1 MNANEIVASGVSATP
16 NDLRSRSAPGRS
28 NRRRRRIAAGRALA
42 LLTGAGMALVAT
54 PTIAVAQVAPPQT
67 GAEWVR
73 PAGTLQGTRF
83 SGLEQINTT
92 NVGRLKEEF
101 DFDTDV
107 VAGHEGAPLVVNNTM
122 YVVSPFPNFLFALDL
137 KDKGKLKWKFNPRA
151 DPFAEGKAC
160 CDIVNRGAVFATHP
174 SRPNGLIIYNVLD
187 TTVVAVDAKTG
198 KEVWR
203 NKLGN
208 VRIGETMTMAP
219 LVIGDRVFVGNSGG
233 EMGVRG
239 FIASLRVS
247 DGQDVRKAFSTGPDA
262 DVRIGPD
269 FRAFY
274 PKDQGENLGVRTWP
288 GDLWQLGG
296 STVWAWLT
304 YDPDLNL
311 LFHGTANPG
320 VWNHEVRPGDNKWSA
335 TVFARRPDTL
345 DAVWAYQ
352 ITPHDAH
359 DYDGVNENIVVDLPV
374 NGVMRKLIVRFD
386 RNGFAYTQD
395 RTTGEVLLA
404 PKFNA
409 DVNWASAIDLTTGA
423 PVVNEAKT
431 PKTGVVVPDICPAAA
446 GGKDQQPAAFSPK
459 TGLFYVPANNM
470 CMDFEALHVNYIEGT
485 PFIGASP
492 TFKAGTNGQRGEFF
506 AWNAATGQK
515 AWSNFERFPVWSGVL
530 ATAGDVVFY
539 GTFDRFFRAVDAR
552 NGYLLF
558 EKEMPSGVIGHPMT
572 FLGPDGKQRVAVYSG
587 AGGWAGAIVPHEFAP
602 DDPFAAAGFV
612 GAMFDLPQFTPP
624 GGTLHVFKI
633 DGSSGSGSSGQPRK

>member
-1 MNANEIVASGVSATP
+1 M
-16 NDLRSRSAPGRS
+16 
-28 NRRRRRIAAGRALA
+28 
-42 LLTGAGMALVAT
+42 
-54 PTIAVAQVAPPQT
+54 
-67 GAEWVR
+67 
-73 PAGTLQGTRF
+73 
-83 SGLEQINTT
+83 
-92 NVGRLKEEF
+92 
-101 DFDTDV
+101 
-107 VAGHEGAPLVVNNTM
+107 
-122 YVVSPFPNFLFALDL
+122 
-137 KDKGKLKWKFNPRA
+137 
-151 DPFAEGKAC
+151 
-160 CDIVNRGAVFATHP
+160 
-174 SRPNGLIIYNVLD
+174 IYTVLD

-198 KEVWR
+198 QEVWR

-219 LVIGDRVFVGNSGG
+219 LVVGDRVFVGNSGG

-247 DGQDVRKAFSTGPDA
+247 DGQGLVKAFNTGPDA
-262 DVRIGPD
+262 DVKIGPS
-269 FRAFY
+269 FQARY
-274 PKDQGENLGVRTWP
+274 PKDRGKDLGVTTWP

-296 STVWAWLT
+296 ATVWAWLT
-304 YDPDLNL
+304 YDPDLKL

-345 DAVWAYQ
+345 EAVWAYQ

-374 NGVMRKLIVRFD
+374 NGVARKLIVRFD

-404 PKFNA
+404 PKFNE
-409 DVNWASAIDLTTGA
+409 DVNWASAINLTTGE

-492 TFKAGTNGQRGEFF
+492 LFKAGTNGQRGEFF
-506 AWNAATGQK
+506 AYNAATGRK
-515 AWSNFERFPVWSGVL
+515 VWSNFERFPVWSGVL

-552 NGYLLF
+552 TGALLF

-572 FLGPDGKQRVAVYSG
+572 FLGPDGRQRVAIYSG
-587 AGGWAGAIVPHEFAP
+587 AGGWAGAIVPHKLAV
-602 DDPFAAAGFV
+602 DDPYAAAGFV

-624 GGTLHVFKI
+624 GGTVHVFAL
-633 DGSSGSGSSGQPRK
+633 DGGSSESGSPGQPRK